1 MRKVRYILICIN
13 FVLSIVGV
21 QSQKN
26 KLLPKN
32 ELHKDSELTNLICK
46 LQYAM
51 VKNDKSFIL
60 SIIDENIENGFDGNK
75 GVEEFKRI
83 WKLDESKSKIWMVMS
98 KIISLGGVFINYGSE
113 PSVKTSFVFP
123 YVYDITLPS
132 DTLDMYQIVT
142 ITGENVNLREKPD
155 VSSKVVAK
163 LNYDIVLCDYEKSTP
178 SFTENQKAEKNYL
191 GDKEW
196 YYISTLD
203 NAKKGYVY
211 WDYVW
216 SPGSYRMFLSKIKGQ
231 WKIVSLI
238 NGD

>member
-178 SFTENQKAEKNYL
+178 SFTENQKAEKNYF

-216 SPGSYRMFLSKIKGQ
+216 SPGS
-231 WKIVSLI
+231 
-238 NGD
+238 